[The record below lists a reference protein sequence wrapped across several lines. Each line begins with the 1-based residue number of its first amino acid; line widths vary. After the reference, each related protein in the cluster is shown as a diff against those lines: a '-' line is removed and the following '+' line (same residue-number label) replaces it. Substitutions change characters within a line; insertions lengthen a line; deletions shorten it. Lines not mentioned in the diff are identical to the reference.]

1 MILIENNEI
10 KYDNIENDLILDEL
24 ICNSE
29 IARDKTILDCILLNK
44 CKLEMILIENNEIKY
59 DNIEND
65 LILDELIC
73 NSEIARDKTI
83 LDCIL
88 LNNDGQTTV

>member
-1 MILIENNEI
+1 MHNILIFLANAI
-10 KYDNIENDLILDEL
+10 KYNYTERSLHLFVKTFLLLISYEF
-24 ICNSE
+24 N
-29 IARDKTILDCILLNK
+29 NK
-44 CKLEMILIENNEIKY
+44 VECKLEMILIENNEIKY

-83 LDCIL
+83 LDCVL
-88 LNNDGQTTV
+88 LNKSGQTTV

>member
-44 CKLEMILIENNEIKY
+44 NGQ
-59 DNIEND
+59 
-65 LILDELIC
+65 
-73 NSEIARDKTI
+73 KT
-83 LDCIL
+83 
-88 LNNDGQTTV
+88 V

>member
-1 MILIENNEI
+1 MEMILIENNEI

-44 CKLEMILIENNEIKY
+44 N
-59 DNIEND
+59 
-65 LILDELIC
+65 
-73 NSEIARDKTI
+73 
-83 LDCIL
+83 
-88 LNNDGQTTV
+88 GQTTV